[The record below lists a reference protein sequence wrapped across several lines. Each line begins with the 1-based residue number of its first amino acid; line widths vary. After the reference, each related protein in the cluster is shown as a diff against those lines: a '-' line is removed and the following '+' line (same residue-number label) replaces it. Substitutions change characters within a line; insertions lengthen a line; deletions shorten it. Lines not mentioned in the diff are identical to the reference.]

1 MMNKKTPLYTCCVY
15 SGVSR
20 KVIQYSANNIPP
32 GGFRLQR
39 IIDIIQIED
48 APVWLAPH
56 RGVADPNPKI
66 KVGTVII
73 HCPAEKRKDKI

>member
-1 MMNKKTPLYTCCVY
+1 MY

-32 GGFRLQR
+32 GGLYDKISVV
-39 IIDIIQIED
+39 IINSKD